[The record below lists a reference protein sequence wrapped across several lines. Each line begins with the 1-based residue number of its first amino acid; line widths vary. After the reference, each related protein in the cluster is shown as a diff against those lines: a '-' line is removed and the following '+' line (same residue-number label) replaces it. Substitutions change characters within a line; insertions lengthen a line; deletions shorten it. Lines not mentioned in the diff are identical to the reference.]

1 MQRWNPIE
9 LNFEGLEMPENIPTD
24 RPEIVDKKWGH
35 LSSYRV
41 YSRSCVVVNK
51 CQRLFFVFSADGS
64 KKFRQKSQFRQNI

>member
-9 LNFEGLEMPENIPTD
+9 LNFEGLEMPENIQSD

-41 YSRSCVVVNK
+41 YSRSCG
-51 CQRLFFVFSADGS
+51 Q
-64 KKFRQKSQFRQNI
+64 

>member
-1 MQRWNPIE
+1 MMQRWNPIE

-51 CQRLFFVFSADGS
+51 MSTALFCIFS
-64 KKFRQKSQFRQNI
+64 